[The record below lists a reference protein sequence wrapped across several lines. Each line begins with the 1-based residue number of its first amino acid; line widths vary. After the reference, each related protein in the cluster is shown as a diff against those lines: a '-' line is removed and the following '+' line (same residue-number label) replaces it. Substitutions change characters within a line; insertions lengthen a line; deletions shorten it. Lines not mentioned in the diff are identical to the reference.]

1 MSDSFCCHSTK
12 SKIFTF
18 ALLILALLISGCGS
32 SGTKSDKSTF
42 TIAVQS
48 DAVRL
53 DPPAISDIPS
63 TNIIADKLYETLVE
77 RRPDGTIVPQLA
89 TEWTQVDP
97 TTWEFTLRK
106 GVKFQDGTDFNAQAV
121 KITIDRILDKSN
133 SFPRRNLI
141 SMIKEVQVIDDH
153 KVRIITE
160 FPFSALLIHLSH
172 SGVSMI
178 SPKAISENDAKP
190 LAQNP
195 CGTGPFKLV
204 KWTKGQE
211 IVMERFD
218 GYWGEKPK
226 IAKAIFKVVP
236 EDATRLAMVK
246 TGEAQAAEDVPI
258 SEASRISQDKD
269 LELIRTPG
277 YGVEYLAFNSQKEP
291 FTDKRVRQA
300 LALSLNL
307 DAIASGVY
315 QNPGRRHTSTMTD
328 GMLGYHS
335 TLPPFVQNKEA
346 AKKLLAEAGLPDG
359 FTFTLLTNDNKTRV
373 KLAEVI
379 QAQLKEV
386 GITVNLKVVERGVF
400 IKDHLSGD
408 YTAIISGWSNPTGDG
423 DFSQFPM
430 HGQAGIET
438 GENAGRYSNPRI
450 EQLLQDSRREMDP
463 AKRAEDFKEIQEI
476 VREDAPVVVTRSYEF
491 LAVSRKNVKN
501 FSYNRANNCD
511 LRNVVIE

>member
-1 MSDSFCCHSTK
+1 MSHSFCCHSTK

-63 TNIIADKLYETLVE
+63 TNIISDKLYETLVE
-77 RRPDGTIVPQLA
+77 RRPDGAIVPQLA
-89 TEWTQVDP
+89 TEWTQVNP

-121 KITIDRILDKSN
+121 KITLDRILDKSN

-178 SPKAISENDAKP
+178 SPKAIAENDTKP

-246 TGEAQAAEDVPI
+246 TGEAQAAEAVPVTDAERL
-258 SEASRISQDKD
+258 SKELDMNLVKSLSYRVEFVAMNTSQAPFNNPKVREAVS
-269 LELIRTPG
+269 
-277 YGVEYLAFNSQKEP
+277 
-291 FTDKRVRQA
+291 
-300 LALSLNL
+300 LALDF
-307 DAIASGVY
+307 DAIYKGVFSGSGKKEV
-315 QNPGRRHTSTMTD
+315 
-328 GMLGYHS
+328 S
-335 TLPPFVQNKEA
+335 TLGPDVFGYTKLDSYPHDIEK
-346 AKKLLAEAGLPDG
+346 AKKLMVEAGYANGAKVILITPDRKIR
-359 FTFTLLTNDNKTRV
+359 LN
-373 KLAEVI
+373 LAEVI
-379 QAQLKEV
+379 QAQLKPL
-386 GITVNLKVVERGVF
+386 GITVEIRSWDMGTYMEESRKGDFQLNL
-400 IKDHLSGD
+400 
-408 YTAIISGWSNPTGDG
+408 TGWSNQTGDG
-423 DFSQFPM
+423 DYGYVAPFTK
-430 HGQAGIET
+430 AGAKH
-438 GENAGRYSNPRI
+438 ENNSRYADI
-450 EQLLQDSRREMDP
+450 QVEQWVQEARQEMDME
-463 AKRAEDFKEIQEI
+463 KRKAIYVKIQQKI
-476 VREDAPVVVTRSYEF
+476 REDRPVLTTQVTEHLMISK
-491 LAVSRKNVKN
+491 KNVKGLWTTPGGIVVFN
-501 FSYNRANNCD
+501 D
-511 LRNVVIE
+511 LKVE